1 MDTKDVIVKKLKV
14 VTDSDGVVLSDP
26 LRPGMSHLI
35 EIYASVSGLS
45 VSEIES
51 QYAGKGYG
59 AFKSDLAD
67 VVVNYVSQ

>member
-1 MDTKDVIVKKLKV
+1 M
-14 VTDSDGVVLSDP
+14 
-26 LRPGMSHLI
+26 HL
-35 EIYASVSGLS
+35 SGLS

-67 VVVNYVSQ
+67 VVVNYVSPITEKMQRYLSDLIQLMCCSKMHIKALTLRTRH